1 MYLNQLETM
10 PQLIK
15 GRMIFTDE
23 DYVMQDFEDAVQMT
37 HTQEQPQMSLVI
49 NLKDEIKRL
58 NIMVRD
64 KKENYASLY
73 ESIYMETLQR
83 ALINIVALAQKEG
96 YTLLD
101 MLK

>member
-1 MYLNQLETM
+1 
-10 PQLIK
+10 
-15 GRMIFTDE
+15 MIFTDE
-23 DYVMQDFEDAVQMT
+23 DYVMQDFEDAVQMS
-37 HTQEQPQMSLVI
+37 HTQPQTQRSLVI

-58 NIMVRD
+58 NIMTRD

>member
-1 MYLNQLETM
+1 
-10 PQLIK
+10 
-15 GRMIFTDE
+15 MIFTDE
-23 DYVMQDFEDAVQMT
+23 DYVIQDFEEAVQMT
-37 HTQEQPQMSLVI
+37 HTQQQTQRSLVI

-58 NIMVRD
+58 NIMTRD

-73 ESIYMETLQR
+73 ESIYMETLQQ

>member
-1 MYLNQLETM
+1 
-10 PQLIK
+10 
-15 GRMIFTDE
+15 MIFTDE
-23 DYVMQDFEDAVQMT
+23 DYVIQDFEEAVQMN
-37 HTQEQPQMSLVI
+37 HTQAQTQRSLVI

-58 NIMVRD
+58 NIMTRD

-73 ESIYMETLQR
+73 ESIYMETLQQ

-96 YTLLD
+96 YTLMD

>member
-1 MYLNQLETM
+1 M

-23 DYVMQDFEDAVQMT
+23 DYVIQDFEEAVQMN
-37 HTQEQPQMSLVI
+37 HTQAQTQRSLVI

-58 NIMVRD
+58 NIMTRD

-73 ESIYMETLQR
+73 ESIYMETLQQ
-83 ALINIVALAQKEG
+83 ALINIVALAQNEG
-96 YTLLD
+96 YTLMD

>member
-1 MYLNQLETM
+1 M

-23 DYVMQDFEDAVQMT
+23 DYVIQDFEEAVQMN
-37 HTQEQPQMSLVI
+37 HTQAQTQRSLVI

-58 NIMVRD
+58 NIMTRD

-73 ESIYMETLQR
+73 ESIYMETLQQ

-96 YTLLD
+96 YTLMD

>member
-1 MYLNQLETM
+1 M

-37 HTQEQPQMSLVI
+37 HTQPQTQRSLVI

-58 NIMVRD
+58 NIMTRD

>member
-1 MYLNQLETM
+1 M

-37 HTQEQPQMSLVI
+37 HTQSQTQRSLVI

-58 NIMVRD
+58 NIMTRD

-83 ALINIVALAQKEG
+83 SLINIVALAQKEG

>member
-1 MYLNQLETM
+1 M

-23 DYVMQDFEDAVQMT
+23 DYVIQDFEEAVQMN
-37 HTQEQPQMSLVI
+37 HTQAQTQRSLVI

-58 NIMVRD
+58 NIMTRD

-73 ESIYMETLQR
+73 ESIYMETLQQ

>member
-1 MYLNQLETM
+1 
-10 PQLIK
+10 
-15 GRMIFTDE
+15 MIFTDE
-23 DYVMQDFEDAVQMT
+23 DYLMQDFEDAVQMS
-37 HTQEQPQMSLVI
+37 HTQPQTQRSLVI

-58 NIMVRD
+58 NIMTRD

-83 ALINIVALAQKEG
+83 SLINIVALAQKEG

>member
-1 MYLNQLETM
+1 M

-23 DYVMQDFEDAVQMT
+23 DYLMQDFEDAVQMS
-37 HTQEQPQMSLVI
+37 HTQPQTQRSLVI

-58 NIMVRD
+58 NIMTRD

-83 ALINIVALAQKEG
+83 SLINIVALAQKEG

>member
-1 MYLNQLETM
+1 M

-23 DYVMQDFEDAVQMT
+23 DYVMQDFEDAVQMS
-37 HTQEQPQMSLVI
+37 HTQAQTQRSLVI

-58 NIMVRD
+58 NIMTRD
-64 KKENYASLY
+64 IKENYASLY

>member
-1 MYLNQLETM
+1 M

-23 DYVMQDFEDAVQMT
+23 DYLMQDFEDAVQMT
-37 HTQEQPQMSLVI
+37 HTQPQTQRSLVI

-58 NIMVRD
+58 NIMTRD

-73 ESIYMETLQR
+73 ESIYMETLQQ

>member
-1 MYLNQLETM
+1 M

-37 HTQEQPQMSLVI
+37 HTQPQTQRSLVI

-58 NIMVRD
+58 NIMTRD

-73 ESIYMETLQR
+73 ESIYMETLQQ

>member
-1 MYLNQLETM
+1 M

-15 GRMIFTDE
+15 GRMIFTDD

-37 HTQEQPQMSLVI
+37 HTQPQTQRSLVI

-58 NIMVRD
+58 NIMTRD

-73 ESIYMETLQR
+73 ESIYMETLQQ

>member
-1 MYLNQLETM
+1 M

-23 DYVMQDFEDAVQMT
+23 DYVMQDFEDAVQMS
-37 HTQEQPQMSLVI
+37 HTQPQTQRSLVI

-58 NIMVRD
+58 NIMTRD

>member
-1 MYLNQLETM
+1 M

-23 DYVMQDFEDAVQMT
+23 DYVIQDFEDAVQMT
-37 HTQEQPQMSLVI
+37 HTQPQTQRSLVI

-58 NIMVRD
+58 NIMTRD

-73 ESIYMETLQR
+73 ESIYMETLQQ

-96 YTLLD
+96 YTLMD

>member
-1 MYLNQLETM
+1 MQ
-10 PQLIK
+10 QLIK

-23 DYVMQDFEDAVQMT
+23 DYVIQDFEEAVQMN
-37 HTQEQPQMSLVI
+37 HTQAQTQRSLVI

-58 NIMVRD
+58 NIMTRD

>member
-1 MYLNQLETM
+1 M

-37 HTQEQPQMSLVI
+37 HTQPQTQRSLVI

-58 NIMVRD
+58 NIMTRD

-73 ESIYMETLQR
+73 ESIYMETLQQ

-96 YTLLD
+96 YTLMD